1 MRTVVLLVILC
12 LAAPAAAPGEPAHD
26 LRLTFVGDIMT
37 HPLIFGLGDYSG
49 LYRGV
54 EDVLKGSDLSFAN
67 LEFPVD
73 STKDQSGYPLFNSH
87 RDYVRAAVEAG
98 VKVFSTANN
107 HAFDGREEGIFQT
120 IRALTGIR
128 DETAGLLYF
137 SGTRG
142 NQITP
147 FHPETILVKGARVGF
162 IAVTQFLNDSD
173 GGRFVHKVDYREAEE
188 SDAFV
193 SFVKEASPFYDLFIV
208 SYHGDREYVQEP
220 DPAKRAFFHR
230 LVESGAQIVFG
241 HHPHVL
247 QEYELVNVGGSRR
260 LIMYSMGNFISG
272 MVLRRSEPPDPDG
285 VLALTGDSIML
296 TVDVK
301 LGEGGTGVV
310 SLQPVPVG
318 NYRNDKGETVVAKLE
333 DLADGKAGLP
343 APWAGYFAQRR
354 IRVQRFL
361 AARSADAPALQAA
374 APSGM

>member
-1 MRTVVLLVILC
+1 MRAVVLWIILC
-12 LAAPAAAPGEPAHD
+12 LAAPAATRGEPAKD

-37 HPLIFGLGDYSG
+37 HPLIFSSGDYG
-49 LYRGV
+49 ELYKGV
-54 EDVLKGSDLSFAN
+54 ADVLKGSDLSFAN

-73 STKDQSGYPLFNSH
+73 STKDQSGYPLFNGH

-128 DETAGLLYF
+128 DQAAGLLYF

-142 NQITP
+142 NQTTP
-147 FHPETILVKGARVGF
+147 FLPETILVKGVRIGF

-173 GGRFVHKVDYREAEE
+173 GGRFVHKVDYLDGDE

-220 DPAKRAFFHR
+220 DPAKRLFFHR
-230 LVESGAQIVFG
+230 LVESGAQIVFS

-247 QEYELVNVGGSRR
+247 QEYELVNVRGSRR

-272 MVLRRSEPPDPDG
+272 MVLRRGDPPDPDG
-285 VLALTGDSIML
+285 VLALTGDSVML
-296 TVDVK
+296 TAEVK
-301 LGEGGTGVV
+301 VGAGEAGVAA
-310 SLQPVPVG
+310 LQPVPVG
-318 NYRNDKGETVVAKLE
+318 SYRSDKGETIVAKLD
-333 DLADGKAGLP
+333 DLADGKAGVP
-343 APWAGYFAQRR
+343 APWVAYFAQRR
-354 IRVQRFL
+354 IRVERFL
-361 AARSADAPALQAA
+361 AGRSAAAPTLQAA
-374 APSGM
+374 ARPAM